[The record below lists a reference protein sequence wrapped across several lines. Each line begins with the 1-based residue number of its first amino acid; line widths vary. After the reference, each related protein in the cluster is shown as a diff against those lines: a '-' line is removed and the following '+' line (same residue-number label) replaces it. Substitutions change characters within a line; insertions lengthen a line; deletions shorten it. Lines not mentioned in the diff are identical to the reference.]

1 MIRYLTLIEV
11 LYLHRQ
17 VINQSGGS
25 LGVRDLGLLESA
37 VAQPKMTFGGEDLY
51 PTVIDK
57 AAALAFSI
65 IKNHPFVDGNKRT
78 GHAAMETFLIL
89 NGLEVVAAID
99 EQEEM
104 VLMLADGQLKREDLT
119 GWLNQNTAPIE
130 NQEF

>member
-37 VAQPKMTFGGEDLY
+37 VAQPKMTFGGDDLY
-51 PTVIDK
+51 PGVIDK

-89 NGLEVVAAID
+89 NGLEIASAID
-99 EQEEM
+99 EQEQM

-130 NQEF
+130 KQEF